1 MGRVVEASILLLSLS
16 YMVNAILGRIGARGT
31 ADFLMLILFS
41 LSILLMSTRVR
52 RIILLPISG
61 SIVGFIFEF
70 IGLNYSLP
78 FGSYRY
84 LAFEGFTLQ
93 GVPIP
98 VIIAWGIYV
107 YTCYLASLYISPR
120 YRILTASSLMV
131 LLDMALD
138 PVMVEGGV
146 WLWEAGGEWFG
157 VPLTNYLGW
166 FIVSS
171 LSLLLYHLAGEEP
184 LEIGST
190 SYIPY
195 ISSFLPILSMSG
207 ASSWLPSHIA
217 LSIALI
223 IPIVRAMR

>member
-16 YMVNAILGRIGARGT
+16 YISNAILGRIGARGT
-31 ADFLMLILFS
+31 ADLLMLILFS

-52 RIILLPISG
+52 RIILLPILG
-61 SIVGFIFEF
+61 SFLGFISEF
-70 IGLNYSLP
+70 ISLRYSFP

-98 VIIAWGIYV
+98 VIIAWGVYV
-107 YTCYLASLYISPR
+107 YTCYLASLSISR
-120 YRILTASSLMV
+120 RMSMITASSLMV

-138 PVMVEGGV
+138 PVMVERGV
-146 WLWEAGGEWFG
+146 WVWEAGGEWFG

-166 FIVSS
+166 FLVSS
-171 LSLLLYHLAGEEP
+171 ISLILYNLAGEEP
-184 LEIGST
+184 PEVGST

-207 ASSWLPSHIA
+207 ASSWLPSYISI
-217 LSIALI
+217 SIALI
-223 IPIVRAMR
+223 LPIVRAIK

>member
-16 YMVNAILGRIGARGT
+16 YIFNAILGRIGARGI
-31 ADFLMLILFS
+31 ADLSMLILFS

-52 RIILLPISG
+52 RIILLPILG
-61 SIVGFIFEF
+61 SFLGFISEF
-70 IGLNYSLP
+70 ISLRYSFP

-98 VIIAWGIYV
+98 VIIAWGVYV
-107 YTCYLASLYISPR
+107 YTCYLASLSISR
-120 YRILTASSLMV
+120 RMSIITASSLMV

-138 PVMVEGGV
+138 PVMVERGFWV
-146 WLWEAGGEWFG
+146 WEAGGEWFG

-166 FIVSS
+166 FLVSS
-171 LSLLLYHLAGEEP
+171 ISLILYNLAGEEP
-184 LEIGST
+184 PEVGST

-195 ISSFLPILSMSG
+195 VSGFLPILSMSG
-207 ASSWLPSHIA
+207 ASSWLPSYISI
-217 LSIALI
+217 SIALI
-223 IPIVRAMR
+223 LPIVRAIK